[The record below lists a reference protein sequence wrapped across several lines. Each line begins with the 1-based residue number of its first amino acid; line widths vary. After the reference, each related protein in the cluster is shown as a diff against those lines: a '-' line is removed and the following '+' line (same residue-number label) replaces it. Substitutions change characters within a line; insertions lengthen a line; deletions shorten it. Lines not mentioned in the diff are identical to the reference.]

1 MILLQQIVNGLM
13 LGGLYALVAVSF
25 TFVIGLLNFLNFSIP
40 GLFMLGGMLSWALT
54 ELYGLPWAAA
64 VGLALAAGVVVS
76 LIVERFTFRTMRARF
91 GDATEHA
98 IPLVSSIGFLIL
110 VQGLVLI
117 QFGGDLRRFPS
128 PFGDASVRIG
138 GVLVGLPQLASL
150 ALALALV
157 FGLTVL
163 LKRSSLGRS
172 LRAVAESPDTAVLL
186 GIDLQRLVPAVF
198 VVAGLFSALAGVLFA
213 LNYHQV
219 SPVMGDEVAAAGMAA
234 MVIGGLGN
242 VWGAIVGGLL
252 LGLLEV
258 LAISFFG
265 ASFVKVVVWGS
276 LFALLLLKPSGL
288 FGGAASGKG
297 KF

>member
-1 MILLQQIVNGLM
+1 MILVQQVVNGLM

-40 GLFMLGGMLSWALT
+40 GLFMLGGMLSWALAQ
-54 ELYGLPWAAA
+54 LYGLPWALA
-64 VGLALAAGVVVS
+64 VGLALAAGVLAS
-76 LIVERFTFRTMRARF
+76 LVVERFTFRTMRTRF

-98 IPLVSSIGFLIL
+98 IPLVSSMGFLIL
-110 VQGLVLI
+110 MQGLVFI
-117 QFGGDLRRFPS
+117 AFGADLRRFPS
-128 PFGDASVRIG
+128 PFGEASLRIG
-138 GVLVGLPQLASL
+138 GVLVSLPQLASL
-150 ALALALV
+150 ALALVLV
-157 FGLTVL
+157 VGLTVL
-163 LKRSSLGRS
+163 LKRSALGRS

-186 GIDLQRLVPAVF
+186 GIDLQKLVPAVF
-198 VVAGLFSALAGVLFA
+198 VVAGLFSALAGVMFA
-213 LNYHQV
+213 LNYNQV

-258 LAISFFG
+258 LSIAAFG
-265 ASFVKVVVWGS
+265 AGFVKVVVWGA
-276 LFALLLLKPSGL
+276 LFALLLLRPSGL
-288 FGGAASGKG
+288 FGGGPATKG